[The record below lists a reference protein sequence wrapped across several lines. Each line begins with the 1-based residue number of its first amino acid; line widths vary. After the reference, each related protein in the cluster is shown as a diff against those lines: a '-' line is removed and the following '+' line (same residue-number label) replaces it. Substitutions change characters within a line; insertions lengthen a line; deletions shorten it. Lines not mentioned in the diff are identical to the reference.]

1 MTVTACNPQQIIR
14 LLLAASANVSL
25 YGPQHPQVVRLLAQL
40 CSQLESVLESAEEL
54 SFMMVDN
61 ELVINHQPQD
71 ACLFLSRIVELFKA
85 RGIEHL
91 GISRGITPPEVE
103 ELVQALSTRPG
114 TDGQLASSEHVRFG
128 RLELRLDENEA
139 DGCGE
144 VAGSPEALLPKLS
157 EQELEQFNE
166 IYRAVKRH
174 QKLRLGGVVEM
185 VNNLVDVLRQES
197 LPLLVLATLRES
209 DEYTFT
215 HSTNVCILNLAQAA
229 ALGIKGQQL
238 KDIGIAAM
246 LHDIGKLFIPEEIIT
261 KPGALTDA
269 EFKLMQEHPVRGARY
284 LMEQTGAPRIAAIA
298 AYEHHAK
305 FDLTGYPSFT
315 PGWRL
320 NLGSHLTMISDFFD
334 ATRTRRSYRE
344 PLPLDQIMNL
354 MGSLAGSHLHPD
366 LTRNFFQLL
375 QPLTRS

>member
-1 MTVTACNPQQIIR
+1 MTLTAHHPQQIIR

-25 YGPQHPQVVRLLAQL
+25 YGPEHPQVVRLQAQL
-40 CSQLESVLESAEEL
+40 VSQLESVLEAADEL
-54 SFMMVDN
+54 SFMLVDN
-61 ELVINHQPQD
+61 ELVINHQPQES
-71 ACLFLSRIVELFKA
+71 CLFLIRIVELFKA

-91 GISRGITPPEVE
+91 RILRGVTPGEVGD
-103 ELVQALSTRPG
+103 LILALSNRP
-114 TDGQLASSEHVRFG
+114 DGQLSTSEHVRFG
-128 RLELRLDENEA
+128 RLELRLEQSEA
-139 DGCGE
+139 AGCGE
-144 VAGSPEALLPKLS
+144 VAGSPEQLLPKLS

-174 QKLRLGGVVEM
+174 QKLRLGGIVEM
-185 VNNLVDVLRQES
+185 VTNLVEVLRQES
-197 LPLLVLATLRES
+197 LPLLVLATLRDS

-229 ALGIKGQQL
+229 ALGIQGQQL

-246 LHDIGKLFIPEEIIT
+246 LHDIGKLFIPEEIVT
-261 KPGALTDA
+261 KPGALSDA
-269 EFKLMQEHPVRGARY
+269 EFKLMQEHPVKGARY
-284 LMEQTGAPRIAAIA
+284 LMEQAGAPRIAAIA

-305 FDLTGYPSFT
+305 FDLTGYPAFA

-366 LTRNFFQLL
+366 LTRNFLQLV
-375 QPLTRS
+375 QPLARS